1 MELGFIRSLK
11 SKHLIRVIQQIFKVK
26 SSSNLLFSYSES
38 EFSQNINSDGY
49 GQYFSKLKQ
58 SLNQLKQHDR
68 CFVPEYFDCD
78 DLAMVRSVMKMRK
91 TLREICENETADE

>member
-1 MELGFIRSLK
+1 M
-11 SKHLIRVIQQIFKVK
+11 
-26 SSSNLLFSYSES
+26 FSYSES

-78 DLAMVRSVMKMRK
+78 DLAMN
-91 TLREICENETADE
+91 LPCNGNENEENPKRDLRKRDSRRVTG